1 MFDFLVCGTYR
12 DFGEGSKDHFQNTSP
27 SRETLKMSS
36 LRHKIE
42 TLSSSVVRGVGVF
55 VKICE

>member
-42 TLSSSVVRGVGVF
+42 TLSSSVVRGV
-55 VKICE
+55 CEDL